1 MRVAV
6 CLSVCWAVALGAGPA
21 RADKPKVELSDP
33 KLPLWEFRA
42 LDRKV
47 AVVTLEGAWKGKPIE
62 GASYEIVLRFPDGAT
77 CSHKPIND
85 ELFRLGE
92 VRVLLQEYLLIRHHL
107 TKGGKIQVWVAERR
121 TVVSPVEVV
130 SNRFEF
136 TWPLKREVV
145 REAPRTRFSPDAEDI
160 PPPPDK

>member
-1 MRVAV
+1 MRLGV
-6 CLSVCWAVALGAGPA
+6 CLSVCCALALGASPA

-42 LDRKV
+42 MDRR
-47 AVVTLEGAWKGKPIE
+47 VVVITLEGAWKSKPIE
-62 GASYEIVLRFPDGAT
+62 GASYEIALRFPDGAT
-77 CSHKPIND
+77 YSHKPIND

-92 VRVLLQEYLLIRHHL
+92 VRVLVQEYLLIRHRL
-107 TKGGKIQVWVAERR
+107 TKGGKIQVFVTERR

-130 SNRFEF
+130 SNRFEVA
-136 TWPLKREVV
+136 WPLKREVV
-145 REAPRTRFSPDAEDI
+145 REAPRTKFSPDAEDI